1 MAEIDVAGQSENNI
15 EIDVAG
21 QSENNIEIDSDIYFM
36 HIQEKDLYNIY
47 AYFTLS
53 WSPRT

>member
-1 MAEIDVAGQSENNI
+1 
-15 EIDVAG
+15 
-21 QSENNIEIDSDIYFM
+21 M

-53 WSPRT
+53 WSPRTW